1 MLSKRF
7 CINSRLPLVSRRRE
21 IQTDL
26 SQELFQDRPFLVV
39 QSLPRPLANRGRRP
53 HDRVKRIAGCGSKPD
68 KLGTTVR
75 GVWQSLHQPPFFEP
89 IHIGARRHRLQP
101 HAVRKHVLPH
111 LTSTGGMQKNTGL
124 AWSDAYPFVKNA
136 LVKVDPD
143 QPRQIGQ
150 QKPKCFGINFNAHKA
165 TIIISISYY

>member
-68 KLGTTVR
+68 KFRAAIGRIGHPLNQASV
-75 GVWQSLHQPPFFEP
+75 FEP
-89 IHIGARRHRLQP
+89 VHIGAQRHRLQP